1 MRVGGIASIKNT
13 DTRQVIV
20 VGRQDPNDVPS
31 NFLFVRTIGDRDAI
45 ITNKI
50 VVVRQAY
57 LGDPTVVKGWA
68 AYVLD
73 KTTEPYK
80 WMKLIEQES
89 VDGPWGINEEIKQN
103 LVTKATFIQQINAIN
118 KRLNDIGDISEV
130 ISQAHSHTNKK
141 WLDLIS
147 AIGDVLTPTPDK
159 KFSVALTV
167 NGKLANDTYYYE
179 CFDPE
184 KVVEGETIPASL
196 AWMNPIDGGTYTRV
210 NSSVVIA
217 NNFANSE
224 SCKRI
229 MFHGCKLAV
238 RELDGTLSLYTFNQL
253 DPSSYNAEFIGS
265 LCGEANTR
273 KAVTFVDALPAP
285 SETVSHGYYCVPAL
299 NAYFRCIQSSGTWM
313 WDELGLSVAT
323 GVPAN
328 IVACFRANWNNCTIV
343 FKPHSDQVEVFE
355 TVVVRKFHT
364 PSSSINDGVKVATVK
379 GGSGA
384 VTDVCPVS
392 DTEVYYTVFQRL
404 MDGSITEPASSQ
416 ADYLGWDD
424 VALIINSGL
433 FPDTFKNGDTVT
445 LEHEVFGAIPCVVR
459 NSNVNGCTLV
469 ATRSIIKLEF
479 DGAEHGYTK
488 TSDTTYQEGKAYYS
502 FKVSEADGVYKEQY
516 VNIPN
521 PTIGATITGVV
532 FEAPGNTASYDRIN
546 KVRHGNRNWN
556 SSNLQ
561 QWLTSDNA
569 NEDYSWFRIRDQFD
583 VLGGSYTATSK
594 TKNGFLA
601 GFTDENLRDL
611 IRNVRIPSGSD
622 EVYTDTAVWTTEIVE
637 SRQFEILASQ
647 KDGDRHIMTF
657 VPPEGDSRVWSET
670 SPGVYNYTTTLYG
683 VVPVFEIA
691 LPEFIVS

>member
-1 MRVGGIASIKNT
+1 MRVGGIESIKNK
-13 DTRQVIV
+13 DARQVIV
-20 VGRQDPNDVPS
+20 IGRQDPNDVPS
-31 NFLFVRTIGDRDAI
+31 SFLFVRTIGERDAI
-45 ITNKI
+45 ITNRI

-73 KTTEPYK
+73 KTTEPFK

-103 LVTKATFIQQINAIN
+103 LVTKTTFIQQINAIN
-118 KRLNDIGDISEV
+118 KRLNDMGDISAFV
-130 ISQAHSHTNKK
+130 RQAHTHANKNK
-141 WLDLIS
+141 LDLIS
-147 AIGDVLTPTPDK
+147 TIGDIQTPTPGK
-159 KFSVALTV
+159 KFSIALTV

-184 KVVEGETIPASL
+184 KVVEGTTIPASL

-210 NSSVVIA
+210 SSSADIA
-217 NNFANSE
+217 DRFANSE
-224 SCKRI
+224 SCKSI

-253 DPSSYNAEFIGS
+253 GPSRYNAEFIGS

-273 KAVTFVDALPAP
+273 KTVTFVDALPTP
-285 SETVSHGYYCVPAL
+285 SEAVSHGYYCVPAL
-299 NAYFRCIQSSGTWM
+299 NAYFECIQSNGTWM
-313 WDELGLSVAT
+313 WNELGLGIAS
-323 GVPAN
+323 GVQAN
-328 IVACFRANWNNCTIV
+328 IVACFRSNWNNCTIV
-343 FKPHSDQVEVFE
+343 FKPQSGQVEVFE
-355 TVVVRKFHT
+355 TVVVRKFHS

-379 GGSGA
+379 GGSGV

-424 VALIINSGL
+424 VATIISSGL
-433 FPDTFKNGDTVT
+433 FPDTFKNGDIVT
-445 LEHEVFGAIPCVVR
+445 LEHKVFGAIPCVVR
-459 NSNVNGCTLV
+459 NSNADGCTLV
-469 ATRSIIKLEF
+469 STKSIINLEF
-479 DGAEHGYTK
+479 DGAEHGYVRT
-488 TSDTTYQEGKAYYS
+488 TDTTYQANKTYYT
-502 FKVSEADGVYKEQY
+502 FEVSVTGGAYKEQY

-521 PTIGATITGVV
+521 PTIGAPITGAV
-532 FEAPGNTASYDRIN
+532 FEATVNTAAYDNNN

-561 QWLTSDNA
+561 QWLTSDDA
-569 NEDYSWFRIRDQFD
+569 NEDYSWFAIRDQFD

-611 IRNVRIPSGSD
+611 IRNVRIPSGD
-622 EVYTDTAVWTTEIVE
+622 VEVYTSDYAWTTVTNGDYD
-637 SRQFEILASQ
+637 LKVMQ
-647 KDGDRHIMTF
+647 KTNDGHVTSST
-657 VPPEGDSRVWSET
+657 PPEGSDRIWNGT
-670 SPGVYNYTTTLYG
+670 SSYTATLYG

-691 LPEFIVS
+691 LPEVIVS

>member
-1 MRVGGIASIKNT
+1 MRVGGIESIKNT
-13 DTRQVIV
+13 GNRQVIV
-20 VGRQDPNDVPS
+20 IGRQDPNDVPS

-45 ITNKI
+45 ITNRI

-73 KTTEPYK
+73 KSTEPFK

-103 LVTKATFIQQINAIN
+103 LVTKSTFIQQINAIN
-118 KRLNDIGDISEV
+118 KRLNDIGDISTV
-130 ISQAHSHTNKK
+130 INQAHSHANKK
-141 WLDLIS
+141 QLDLIS
-147 AIGDVLTPTPDK
+147 NIGGILTPTTDK

-179 CFDPE
+179 CFVPE
-184 KVVEGETIPASL
+184 KVEEGTTTPASL
-196 AWMNPIDGGTYTRV
+196 AWMNPIDGGTYTPV
-210 NSSVVIA
+210 SSSADIA
-217 NNFANSE
+217 DRFARSE
-224 SCKRI
+224 SCKSI

-238 RELDGTLSLYTFNQL
+238 RELDGTLSLYVFNQL
-253 DPSSYNAEFIGS
+253 GPSNYNAEFIAS
-265 LCGEANTR
+265 LCGEANSR
-273 KAVTFVDALPAP
+273 KAVTFVDALPTP
-285 SETVSHGYYCVPAL
+285 SEAASHGYYCVPAL
-299 NAYFRCIQSSGTWM
+299 NAYFECIKSDDTWV
-313 WDELGLSVAT
+313 WNEKGLSVAT
-323 GVPAN
+323 GVQAN

-343 FKPHSDQVEVFE
+343 FKPNSDQVEVFE
-355 TVVVRKFHT
+355 TVVVRKFHS

-379 GGSGA
+379 GGSGV

-424 VALIINSGL
+424 VTLIIQSGL
-433 FPDTFKNGDTVT
+433 FPSTFKDGDTVT
-445 LEHEVFGAIPCVVR
+445 LEHDVFGAIPCVVR

-479 DGAEHGYTK
+479 DGSEHGYVK
-488 TSDTTYQEGKAYYS
+488 SADTTYQANKTYYS

-516 VNIPN
+516 VNIPS
-521 PTIGATITGVV
+521 PQAGTEITGTV
-532 FEAPGNTASYDRIN
+532 FEETVNATYDGSN
-546 KVRHGNRNWN
+546 KVRHGNHNWS

-561 QWLTSDNA
+561 KWLTSDNSS
-569 NEDYSWFRIRDQFD
+569 EDYSWFTIRDQFD
-583 VLGGSYTATSK
+583 VLGGSYKATSK

-601 GFTDENLRDL
+601 GFADENLRDL
-611 IRNVRIPSGSD
+611 IRNVRIPSGD
-622 EVYTDTAVWTTEIVE
+622 VEVYTGDPVWTTETNGKYDLKVM
-637 SRQFEILASQ
+637 Q
-647 KDGDRHIMTF
+647 KTDSGHVISST
-657 VPPEGDSRVWSET
+657 PPEGSNRVWRET

-691 LPEFIVS
+691 LPEVIVS

>member
-1 MRVGGIASIKNT
+1 MRVGGIVEIKNN
-13 DTRQVIV
+13 DARQVLVI
-20 VGRQDPNDVPS
+20 GRQDPNDVPS
-31 NFLFVRTIGDRDAI
+31 NFLFVRTIGERDAI

-103 LVTKATFIQQINAIN
+103 LVTKSTFIQQINAIIE
-118 KRLNDIGDISEV
+118 RLNDIGDVSTV
-130 ISQAHSHTNKK
+130 IDQAHTHTNKK
-141 WLDLIS
+141 QLDLIS
-147 AIGDVLTPTPDK
+147 NIGDILTPTPNK

-179 CFDPE
+179 CFVPE
-184 KVVEGETIPASL
+184 EGTTIPASL
-196 AWMNPIDGGTYTRV
+196 AWMNPIDGGTYTPV
-210 NSSVVIA
+210 SSSADIA
-217 NNFANSE
+217 NRFASSE
-224 SCKRI
+224 SCMRI
-229 MFHGCKLAV
+229 IFHGCKLAV

-253 DPSSYNAEFIGS
+253 SSSSYNAEFIGS
-265 LCGEANTR
+265 LCGEADTR
-273 KAVTFVDALPAP
+273 KAITFVDALPTP

-299 NAYFRCIQSSGTWM
+299 NAYFECIQSNGTWM
-313 WDELGLSVAT
+313 WNELGLGVAT
-323 GVPAN
+323 GVQAN

-343 FKPHSDQVEVFE
+343 FKPKSDQVEVFE
-355 TVVVRKFHT
+355 TTVVRKFHS

-404 MDGSITEPASSQ
+404 MDGSITEPVSRQ

-424 VALIINSGL
+424 VATIISSGL
-433 FPDTFKNGDTVT
+433 FSSTFKDGDTVT
-445 LEHEVFGAIPCVVR
+445 LEHDVFGAIPCVVR
-459 NSNVNGCTLV
+459 DSSVNGCTLV
-469 ATRSIIKLEF
+469 ATKSIINLEF
-479 DGAEHGYTK
+479 DGSEHGYVK
-488 TSDTTYQEGKAYYS
+488 TTDTTYQSGKVYYT
-502 FKVSEADGVYKEQY
+502 FEVSDADGVHKEQY

-521 PTIGATITGVV
+521 PEAGTNITGAV
-532 FEAPGNTASYDRIN
+532 FEATDNTNAAYDNTN
-546 KVRHGNRNWN
+546 KVRHGNRNWS

-561 QWLTSDNA
+561 QWLTSDEA
-569 NEDYSWFRIRDQFD
+569 DGDHTWFTARDQFD
-583 VLGGSYTATSK
+583 VLGGSYEATSK

-611 IRNVRIPSGSD
+611 IRNVRIPSGD
-622 EVYTDTAVWTTEIVE
+622 VEVYTSDYVWTSVTNGDYDLKVI
-637 SRQFEILASQ
+637 
-647 KDGDRHIMTF
+647 KKTNDGHVTGST
-657 VPPEGDSRVWSET
+657 PPEGSDRIWNGT
-670 SPGVYNYTTTLYG
+670 SSYTATLYG
-683 VVPVFEIA
+683 VAPVFEIA
-691 LPEFIVS
+691 LPEVIVS